1 MTINLFLRQ
10 SWLHWKQGI
19 RLLFLDSNEAGGRW
33 SSLKVINLLK
43 SDTTCITSPS
53 TTDLSSYLNPLTNN
67 ISLWKGIE
75 KPIQS
80 LLPKQQ
86 PFHSFIDD
94 EYWIRARLLRRP
106 IEGNF
111 STWAYSSKI
120 DFTQNFLK
128 MAEKKILNL
137 LTEDVVCFALV
148 ITEAVISLEADLP
161 LNSGNWEDEDL
172 VERPL
177 KFAAAHNP
185 PLPEV
190 VELREPIKKGN
201 IT

>member
-1 MTINLFLRQ
+1 MNIELELVCYEGPLKETSRLEPTY
-10 SWLHWKQGI
+10 LHNWDWFHAKI
-19 RLLFLDSNEAGGRW
+19 FKNGR
-33 SSLKVINLLK
+33 
-43 SDTTCITSPS
+43 
-53 TTDLSSYLNPLTNN
+53 
-67 ISLWKGIE
+67 
-75 KPIQS
+75 
-80 LLPKQQ
+80 
-86 PFHSFIDD
+86 
-94 EYWIRARLLRRP
+94 
-106 IEGNF
+106 
-111 STWAYSSKI
+111 
-120 DFTQNFLK
+120 
-128 MAEKKILNL
+128 KKKFLNL

-190 VELREPIKKGN
+190 VELREPLKKGN

>member
-1 MTINLFLRQ
+1 MRVNFRNFHSLHFTVKIVKSWAVCQFPLTINLFLRQ

-111 STWAYSSKI
+111 STWAY
-120 DFTQNFLK
+120 
-128 MAEKKILNL
+128 L
-137 LTEDVVCFALV
+137 LTQLKL
-148 ITEAVISLEADLP
+148 IS
-161 LNSGNWEDEDL
+161 
-172 VERPL
+172 R
-177 KFAAAHNP
+177 KIF
-185 PLPEV
+185 
-190 VELREPIKKGN
+190 
-201 IT
+201 

>member
-1 MTINLFLRQ
+1 MRQ

-111 STWAYSSKI
+111 STWAYLLTQLRLISRKIFSKW
-120 DFTQNFLK
+120 QK
-128 MAEKKILNL
+128 KKIINL

-190 VELREPIKKGN
+190 VELREPIKKEAILRN
-201 IT
+201 